1 MAKIYRR
8 LLPLGLLINLFVL
21 PVQSFV
27 VSRAINIKVPTKAPV
42 VLRSKSPL
50 TQDETAATTK
60 KASAPTKA
68 SLSLK
73 DLEGLNT
80 CQSKTQAE
88 RLLEKNLFGG
98 EDNKTPLGFY
108 KSISIPPSASVKGI
122 SDGDL
127 AIQTRLSNKKYQI
140 MDLIEVSG
148 DRDADR
154 ASLGLLCVMVGS
166 TLTALTA
173 QQNLPGP
180 DIIRFLVVLIFTFA
194 PLAFV
199 GYGIATPDKL
209 QTALVVVQ
217 REFFPAYRTR
227 MIHHEAGHFLMGHL
241 LGLPVAGYQA
251 NAVKNAVEFYP
262 LSDKNRG
269 LDRASLLGFDKPK
282 YNARDEPE
290 MVVPEDVPFFSTEGL
305 GGLLLEEQS
314 VFRNAKNYSDNP
326 FLKLASQNEPTNSW
340 PFRGF
345 DHRTVDQLAV
355 VSLGGVCAEILAFG
369 NAEGGIADLGQLRQ
383 FFGSA
388 EPKLTDSEMENIIR
402 FSLGYTLSQL
412 RRNLGALDALVS
424 VMERGGSV
432 AECVLAIESCE
443 NASGQDGVMGGDY
456 ELLRR
461 QAIRSKAGSLV
472 EMLFLGGERNV
483 DTEKEGMVQGKGG
496 GYKEEK
502 KPLLTGDDP
511 LYVAI
516 AVAFGFFI
524 WASTGGLSLH

>member
-1 MAKIYRR
+1 MTTTMEKGYRR
-8 LLPLGLLINLFVL
+8 RLMLPLGLTMSLLVL
-21 PVQSFV
+21 PGHSFLI
-27 VSRAINIKVPTKAPV
+27 SRAINVKVPT
-42 VLRSKSPL
+42 
-50 TQDETAATTK
+50 TTTK
-60 KASAPTKA
+60 VP
-68 SLSLK
+68 LSLK
-73 DLEGLNT
+73 DLEGLNE
-80 CQSKTQAE
+80 CESRTQAE
-88 RLLEKNLFGG
+88 IILGKYLFDK
-98 EDNKTPLGFY
+98 EDSKTPLGLY
-108 KSISIPPSASVKGI
+108 KSISIPPAASVKEI

-127 AIQTRLSNKKYQI
+127 AIQTRLSNKKYTV
-140 MDLIEVSG
+140 MDLIETNG

-154 ASLGLLCVMVGS
+154 ASLGLLSVMVGS

-227 MIHHEAGHFLMGHL
+227 MIHHEAGHFLIGHL
-241 LGLPVAGYQA
+241 LGLPVAGYTT

-269 LDRASLLGFDKPK
+269 RDRASLLGFDKPK
-282 YNARDEPE
+282 ESRQEEPVV
-290 MVVPEDVPFFSTEGL
+290 MVPEDVPFFSTQGL

-314 VFRNAKNYSDNP
+314 VFRNAKNYTDNP
-326 FLKLASQNEPTNSW
+326 FLKLASINEPTNSW

-345 DHRTVDQLAV
+345 DHRTVDQLAA
-355 VSLGGVCAEILAFG
+355 VSVGGVCAEILAFG

-383 FFGSA
+383 IFGSA
-388 EPKLTDSEMENIIR
+388 DPKFTDREQENMIR
-402 FSLGYTLSQL
+402 FALGYTMSQL
-412 RRNLGALDALVS
+412 RRHLGALDALVS
-424 VMERGGSV
+424 VMERDGSV

-443 NASGQDGVMGGDY
+443 NASGQNGIMGGDY
-456 ELLRR
+456 ELIRR
-461 QAIRSKAGSLV
+461 QAIRDKAGNLV
-472 EMLFLGGERNV
+472 EMLFLGGERNA
-483 DTEKEGMVQGKGG
+483 DMEKEGMVQGKGG
-496 GYKEEK
+496 GYQKEK

-516 AVAFGFFI
+516 ALAFGFFI
-524 WASTGGLSLH
+524 WASSGGLHLH